1 MVQLNFDANQVE
13 PDAGM
18 DVVPA
23 GWYNVAVDETEMKPT
38 KSGDGA
44 YLKFRFNILDGQ
56 YHGRKLFINLNLRNP
71 NPQTVEIAQRQ
82 LSAICHATGVLNLQ
96 DTQQLYGIPLK
107 VKVSVR
113 KDSTGQYED
122 QNDIK
127 SFKNINEQV
136 DMAGGPAPQQ
146 QQGFQQSGGFQQT
159 GGFQQ
164 SGGNQGGGNY
174 QPQQGGQQQGF
185 QQGGQQ
191 GGQQQGNQGGGYDS
205 GPWNPN
211 ANQGGQQQGGGQ
223 GQQGYQ
229 QNGGQQNGGQQ
240 GGGQQG
246 GDPNQQGWNP
256 NQAGSQPWQDAPQGN
271 QGGGQQQG
279 QQQQQ
284 QGQQQQH
291 PAQNAAPPWQ
301 QG

>member
-96 DTQQLYGIPLK
+96 DTQQLYGIPMK

-113 KDSTGQYED
+113 KDPTGAYED

-136 DMAGGPAPQQ
+136 DMAGGPTPPAQAGFGGGGAAGGNAGFGGGQPQGGQPQGGAGNFQPQQ
-146 QQGFQQSGGFQQT
+146 QQQQTFQQ
-159 GGFQQ
+159 
-164 SGGNQGGGNY
+164 
-174 QPQQGGQQQGF
+174 QPQQGQN
-185 QQGGQQ
+185 GG
-191 GGQQQGNQGGGYDS
+191 GGGYDQ

-211 ANQGGQQQGGGQ
+211 GQGAQQQQPQQQQQQPQ
-223 GQQGYQ
+223 GDQG
-229 QNGGQQNGGQQ
+229 
-240 GGGQQG
+240 
-246 GDPNQQGWNP
+246 QQGWNP
-256 NQAGSQPWQDAPQGN
+256 NQAGGQPWQDAPQGN
-271 QGGGQQQG
+271 QNQGQQQG
-279 QQQQQ
+279 GGQPQ
-284 QGQQQQH
+284 QQQQH
-291 PAQNAAPPWQ
+291 PAQSANPPWQ
-301 QG
+301 Q

>member
-23 GWYNVAVDETEMKPT
+23 GWYNVALDESEMKPT
-38 KSGDGA
+38 KGGDGA
-44 YLKFRFNILDGQ
+44 YLKCRFNILDGQ

-71 NPQTVEIAQRQ
+71 NPTTVEIAQRQ

-113 KDSTGQYED
+113 KDPTGEYGD

-127 SFKNINEQV
+127 SFKNINEPV
-136 DMAGGPAPQQ
+136 DMAGGPTPQAQGGFGGVFQQQGQPQTFQQPQQ
-146 QQGFQQSGGFQQT
+146 QQFQQ
-159 GGFQQ
+159 
-164 SGGNQGGGNY
+164 
-174 QPQQGGQQQGF
+174 QPQQNFQPQQQQQFQQEQPPQQFQQQQG
-185 QQGGQQ
+185 GA
-191 GGQQQGNQGGGYDS
+191 GYDP

-211 ANQGGQQQGGGQ
+211 AAQGGQPQQQQQQPQ
-223 GQQGYQ
+223 GQQGWDPTQ
-229 QNGGQQNGGQQ
+229 AGAQPWQNAPQ
-240 GGGQQG
+240 GGGQQ
-246 GDPNQQGWNP
+246 
-256 NQAGSQPWQDAPQGN
+256 
-271 QGGGQQQG
+271 

-284 QGQQQQH
+284 QGQAQQQEPQH
-291 PAQNAAPPWQ
+291 PAQSAVPPWQ
-301 QG
+301 QQ

>member
-38 KSGDGA
+38 KGGDGA
-44 YLKFRFNILDGQ
+44 YLKFRFTILDGQ
-56 YHGRKLFINLNLRNP
+56 YHGRKLFINLNIRNP

-113 KDSTGQYED
+113 KDPTGQYED

-136 DMAGGPAPQQ
+136 DMAGGPTPPAQSGFGNAGGNAGFNQGGAGFGGGQPQGGQPQGGNAGFGGGQQQQQQQQQQPPQQ
-146 QQGFQQSGGFQQT
+146 QQ
-159 GGFQQ
+159 
-164 SGGNQGGGNY
+164 
-174 QPQQGGQQQGF
+174 
-185 QQGGQQ
+185 
-191 GGQQQGNQGGGYDS
+191 QGNGGGYDQ

-211 ANQGGQQQGGGQ
+211 GQGGGQQQQPQQQQQQQQPDQSQQGWDPNQAGSQPWQNAPQGNQNQGGQQQGGGQ
-223 GQQGYQ
+223 
-229 QNGGQQNGGQQ
+229 
-240 GGGQQG
+240 
-246 GDPNQQGWNP
+246 
-256 NQAGSQPWQDAPQGN
+256 
-271 QGGGQQQG
+271 
-279 QQQQQ
+279 QQQQ
-284 QGQQQQH
+284 QQQQH
-291 PAQNAAPPWQ
+291 PAQSANPPWQ
-301 QG
+301 Q